1 VSFLLDTNVVSEI
14 RRGREANVAAWAS
27 DVAGADLYM
36 SVLTLGEIRKGI
48 ERLRGR
54 DPDQADVFA
63 TWLEQLRDH
72 FADRILS
79 IDDRVAEE
87 WGRLNAPAERT
98 TVDSLIAATARLH
111 DLTVVTRNTSD
122 FDGCDVLLLN
132 PWQPRGSR

>member
-1 VSFLLDTNVVSEI
+1 MSFLLDTNVVSEI